1 MEGGGK
7 GGEGCIGWWKATHD
21 EGMGLAC
28 VEVGT
33 GGERGAQQHPGK
45 GKNKHKKERTNT
57 KRNFRG
63 RTEDT
68 QKGPEMARKV
78 GKYRL

>member
-1 MEGGGK
+1 MEGGGE

-33 GGERGAQQHPGK
+33 GGERGAQQHPGN
-45 GKNKHKKERTNT
+45 GKNKHKKEFQGKDGRHTERPRNGQESGQIQVINT
-57 KRNFRG
+57 CK
-63 RTEDT
+63 
-68 QKGPEMARKV
+68 
-78 GKYRL
+78 